1 MKIAIMSD
9 SHDQWDNMQKAITI
23 SNDAGCEV
31 LLFAGDF
38 IAPPGIKY
46 LEQFHGLVKFVW
58 GNNEGEKVALTRIID
73 ASQKMELAG
82 EIFEGE
88 FDGVR
93 VFMNHYPRIA
103 ELAALS
109 GKFDVCIFGHTHE
122 YTSQKVGACLLIN
135 PGEIQGY
142 KTGKPGFVIFDTNSQ
157 SFDRIHL
164 K

>member
-9 SHDQWDNMQKAITI
+9 SHDQWNNLKKAIDL
-23 SNDAGCEV
+23 SNNAGCEV

-38 IAPPGIKY
+38 IAPPGIAF
-46 LEQFHGLVKFVW
+46 LEQFNGLVKFVW
-58 GNNEGEKVALTRIID
+58 GNNEGERVALTRMMD

-93 VFMNHYPRIA
+93 VFMNHYPRIS

-109 GKFDVCIFGHTHE
+109 GKFDLCVFGHTHE
-122 YTSQKVGACLLIN
+122 YLAEKIGNCLLLN
-135 PGEIQGY
+135 PGEIQGH
-142 KTGKPGFVIFDTNSQ
+142 KTAHPSFVIFDTQ
-157 SFDRIHL
+157 TKAFEKIVL